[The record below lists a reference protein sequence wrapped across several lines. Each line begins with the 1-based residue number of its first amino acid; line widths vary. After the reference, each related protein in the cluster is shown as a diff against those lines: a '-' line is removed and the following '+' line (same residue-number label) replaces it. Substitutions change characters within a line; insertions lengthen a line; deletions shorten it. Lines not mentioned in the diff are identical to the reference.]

1 MMTKKEN
8 YITCKGLYKIFKVSD
23 LEVVALR
30 GVELEVKRGEV
41 LAIVGASGSGKSTL
55 LNILAGYD
63 FPSAGS
69 VEVGEYNLI
78 GMVKKEIIEYRRSEV
93 GFIWQQTSKNLL
105 SYLTVQDNIE
115 LPMLIAGVS
124 KNKKERVEE
133 IISTLDL
140 KEIAKRY
147 PKDLSGGEQQIVA
160 IGVALSN
167 SPSLLLADEPTG
179 ELDDNTGKIVLESL
193 KKVNKNF
200 GTTVLIVTHDPGIKT
215 DVERLV
221 SMRDGKTASEVFYE
235 DVGEKENEYLIIDSF
250 GEIQLPQ
257 EILEKSDL
265 TNRAQLKIIKGSI
278 NLEKSNND

>member
-1 MMTKKEN
+1 
-8 YITCKGLYKIFKVSD
+8 
-23 LEVVALR
+23 
-30 GVELEVKRGEV
+30 
-41 LAIVGASGSGKSTL
+41 
-55 LNILAGYD
+55 
-63 FPSAGS
+63 
-69 VEVGEYNLI
+69 
-78 GMVKKEIIEYRRSEV
+78 
-93 GFIWQQTSKNLL
+93 
-105 SYLTVQDNIE
+105 
-115 LPMLIAGVS
+115 MLIAGVS

-147 PKDLSGGEQQIVA
+147 PKDLSGGEQQKVA